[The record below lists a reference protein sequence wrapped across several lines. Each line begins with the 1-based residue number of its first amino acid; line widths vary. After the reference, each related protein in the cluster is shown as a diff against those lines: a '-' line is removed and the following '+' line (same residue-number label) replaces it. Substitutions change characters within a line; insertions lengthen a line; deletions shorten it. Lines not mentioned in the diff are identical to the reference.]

1 MKSWI
6 SFSLYE
12 SVAVFSDW
20 LCSHDI
26 AEVKIQLQTL
36 QDKSFP
42 HSCLSGYF
50 SVEKHIFCW
59 VLMPLS
65 PWPKVLTIL
74 SKVDLVLSVRKSLQ
88 VKQLCHIEM
97 LKFLYLV
104 GLSIDK
110 SIDWMKYALCKVLID
125 IFSFLIYR
133 NRSGCLGSRA
143 CVRDLQEGCMF
154 LKLLF
159 WPAALPL
166 FSAMRSI
173 GMRHFAK
180 RGGSKSV

>member
-88 VKQLCHIEM
+88 VKHSCHVEM
-97 LKFLYLV
+97 LKSLCLV
-104 GLSIDK
+104 GLPIDN
-110 SIDWMKYALCKVLID
+110 SIDWRKQALYKVLID
-125 IFSFLIYR
+125 VFSFLIYR
-133 NRSGCLGSRA
+133 NCSVWLGSRH
-143 CVRDLQEGCMF
+143 LWEGCTF

-166 FSAMRSI
+166 FPAMRSI
-173 GMRHFAK
+173 STRHFAK
-180 RGGSKSV
+180 RGRSRSV

>member
-12 SVAVFSDW
+12 SVTVFSDW

-74 SKVDLVLSVRKSLQ
+74 SKVDLILSVKKSLQ
-88 VKQLCHIEM
+88 VKQLCHVEI

-104 GLSIDK
+104 GLSTDK
-110 SIDWMKYALCKVLID
+110 SIDGMKYALYTVLID
-125 IFSFLIYR
+125 IFPFLIYR
-133 NRSGCLGSRA
+133 NWSGWLGSQLCIGLCKGPLRRVQVSQVIVLA
-143 CVRDLQEGCMF
+143 SCS
-154 LKLLF
+154 
-159 WPAALPL
+159 ALV
-166 FSAMRSI
+166 FSNELS
-173 GMRHFAK
+173 
-180 RGGSKSV
+180 